1 MAKLDKKVYERELEL
16 LQIEL
21 VKLQEWVKQE
31 KLKLVVIFEGR
42 DAAGK
47 GGVIK
52 TITEKLNPRVC
63 RVAALPAPTEKE
75 KTQWYFQRYVAHLPA
90 GGEIVLFDRSWYNRA
105 GVEKVMGFCSDEEYQ
120 EFLRSCLNLNACCNV
135 LGSSYSNTGFQYP
148 MKSKSG
154 ALSSGLIRPSNAGNS
169 VQWISSLVSAGQPI
183 RELKM
188 RCLLTPIPNTAR
200 GGWCLG

>member
-75 KTQWYFQRYVAHLPA
+75 KTQWYFQRYVAHLRP
-90 GGEIVLFDRSWYNRA
+90 VVKL
-105 GVEKVMGFCSDEEYQ
+105 
-120 EFLRSCLNLNACCNV
+120 SCLTAV
-135 LGSSYSNTGFQYP
+135 GT
-148 MKSKSG
+148 
-154 ALSSGLIRPSNAGNS
+154 
-169 VQWISSLVSAGQPI
+169 
-183 RELKM
+183 
-188 RCLLTPIPNTAR
+188 TAR
-200 GGWCLG
+200 ESKR

>member
-1 MAKLDKKVYERELEL
+1 
-16 LQIEL
+16 
-21 VKLQEWVKQE
+21 
-31 KLKLVVIFEGR
+31 
-42 DAAGK
+42 
-47 GGVIK
+47 
-52 TITEKLNPRVC
+52 
-63 RVAALPAPTEKE
+63 
-75 KTQWYFQRYVAHLPA
+75 
-90 GGEIVLFDRSWYNRA
+90 
-105 GVEKVMGFCSDEEYQ
+105 MGFCSDEEYQ

-154 ALSSGLIRPSNAGNS
+154 ALSSGLIRHSNAGNS

-200 GGWCLG
+200 GGWCLRMTKSALASTASATYSVVLSIKRLSIRRSLCRKSINKVTYAHPSKTKPLFHSATNPLPTNSVNLLLNGKLTDSAAYKLGFFSTSSIS